1 MLMIQ
6 ILPNN
11 IGRANIKPI
20 ISSKICFHFFIL
32 LSTHAQSYQQHLG
45 AYTPFLEG
53 YPQFKKV
60 FRFLAEEIHTCCEQR
75 IVCKYF
81 VK

>member
-11 IGRANIKPI
+11 IGRANINPI
-20 ISSKICFHFFIL
+20 KSSKISFLFFIL
-32 LSTHAQSYQQHLG
+32 LSTHAQSYSHESP
-45 AYTPFLEG
+45 AYALIMMG

-60 FRFLAEEIHTCCEQR
+60 FRFPEKEIHTCCVQR
-75 IVCKYF
+75 FICKYF